1 MSKYL
6 YHIHTFDFVEE
17 IATSTSSTMDND
29 HNSAQL
35 DHNSKDFLQKS
46 VESLFNKLYG
56 MCKLLI
62 NYMFTSVI
70 LYILLCCLGYAMP

>member
-1 MSKYL
+1 MIYTVRYYHLEIAHYLLCKYVSTP
-6 YHIHTFDFVEE
+6 YKYKFDFVEE

-35 DHNSKDFLQKS
+35 DHNSKDFLRKS

-56 MCKLLI
+56 MVNC
-62 NYMFTSVI
+62 
-70 LYILLCCLGYAMP
+70 